1 MNYFFKLLLA
11 VLWGCE
17 VLFLLVFAI
26 AVLLFEN
33 LLFLVSKYKRGDS
46 KVINWFDRFVE
57 KEIFRGKLL
66 WSR

>member
-17 VLFLLVFAI
+17 ALLLLVFAI